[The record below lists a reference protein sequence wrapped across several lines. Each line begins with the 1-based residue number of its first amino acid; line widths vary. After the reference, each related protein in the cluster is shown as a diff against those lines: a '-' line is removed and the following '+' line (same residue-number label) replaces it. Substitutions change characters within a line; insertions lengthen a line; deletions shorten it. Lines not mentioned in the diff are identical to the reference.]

1 MYKRFPLKKIS
12 KSKHFYLQYISEKNH
27 LLQNIDF
34 DELDKILII
43 IKNASNR
50 VILFIHVVMVDLHR

>member
-1 MYKRFPLKKIS
+1 MYKRFPLKKIP

-34 DELDKILII
+34 DELDKILIVIKKCIKQSNI
-43 IKNASNR
+43 IHA
-50 VILFIHVVMVDLHR
+50 VMADLHH